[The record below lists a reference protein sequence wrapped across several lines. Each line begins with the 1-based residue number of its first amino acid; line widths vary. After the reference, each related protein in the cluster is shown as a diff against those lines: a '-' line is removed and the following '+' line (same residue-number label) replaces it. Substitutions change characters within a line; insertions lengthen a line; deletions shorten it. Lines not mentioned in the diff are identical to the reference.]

1 MSDQSRLAV
10 SDPASAE
17 DLAAAKRLCQ
27 DYAESLGFSLSFD
40 GFDEEMASFPAPFA
54 PPGGALLLARLDDR
68 PVGII
73 ALRPLGRGA
82 AELKRMYV
90 APVARGLGLGRML
103 AEAVIDRAAELGHHT
118 VRLDTLPSMDR
129 AITLF
134 RNLGFVD
141 DSVGG
146 PSLVDGAVFLELS
159 LGEPLAA

>member
-17 DLAAAKRLCQ
+17 DLAAARRLCQ

-40 GFDEEMASFPAPFA
+40 GIDEELASFPAPYA
-54 PPGGALLLARLDDR
+54 PPGGALLLARLDGR
-68 PVGII
+68 PVGIV
-73 ALRPLGRGA
+73 ALRPLGRGT

-103 AEAVIDRAAELGHHT
+103 AEAAIARAADLGHRT
-118 VRLDTLPSMDR
+118 VRLDTLPSMER
-129 AITLF
+129 AIALY
-134 RNLGFVD
+134 RALGFVD
-141 DSVGG
+141 DTAGG

-159 LGEPLAA
+159 LREPLAA